1 MRAVQIHN
9 GFFVVFDRGE
19 EIMSVLTQ
27 FAEREAVHWA
37 AFEAI
42 GMVEDVEIGYYDL
55 GTREYIIRQEE
66 GPFEAV
72 SFKGNIAEFNEVP
85 LVHAHAALAR
95 CNVSLEMIGG
105 HVRSARV
112 AATLEMILWIVTQP
126 LLREFDEETGLNL
139 INMSV

>member
-9 GFFVVFDRGE
+9 GFFIVFDRSE
-19 EIMSVLTQ
+19 EIISMLTQ
-27 FAEREAVHWA
+27 FADREAMHWA

-55 GTREYIIRQEE
+55 ETREYVMRQEA
-66 GPFEAV
+66 GRFEAG
-72 SFKGNIAEFNEVP
+72 SFKGNITEFNEAP

-126 LLREFDEETGLNL
+126 LLREFDDETGLNL
-139 INMSV
+139 INMSI